1 MQNITLLILSSAKES
16 VQASG
21 AQLVSDEVDENG
33 ISNYIL
39 FIYVINFTL
48 YFSW

>member
-39 FIYVINFTL
+39 FFICHKL
-48 YFSW
+48 YIIL